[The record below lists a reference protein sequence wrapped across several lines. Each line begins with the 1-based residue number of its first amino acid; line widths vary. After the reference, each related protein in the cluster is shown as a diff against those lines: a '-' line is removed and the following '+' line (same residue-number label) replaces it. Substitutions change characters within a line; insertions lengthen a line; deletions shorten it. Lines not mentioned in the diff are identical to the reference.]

1 MPPPTF
7 ARKTNPAQTFPAFT
21 SLETPYP
28 LLRAPSFPPL
38 HLDTQ
43 AYTPWDWLW
52 EDRAGCLAT
61 AVVQDPMEAHA
72 QSFGWLAI
80 RNFTF
85 CLSREP
91 DPPNKPLGTQPEGNS
106 LGTSDRRKPRTTG
119 MGDSVVVLYH
129 PEQPQ
134 QPIAWCN
141 TLVAFT
147 STQHMR
153 CHTALPTCQRC
164 DAIRSG
170 QQAGKDGQPAP
181 AAPPAGA
188 QAAGQSAGQGKAQDS
203 DPASHPSPE
212 NGARRRLDPPATQD
226 QDDRGLVS
234 LTKRDTSS
242 APGQNSTPQPA
253 SDKTAQPFGT
263 PRSATSQ
270 DFLADATLQEAIH
283 EFQDFCENK
292 LTLAVRADCPLRVVR
307 GWLDEPPFDLHRFCS
322 SQQGDVWV
330 HHGPRHPNA
339 GISTQS
345 KDDQGKGSTKQPEPV
360 TGEVRS
366 RNVDPHYERGAFDP
380 NDPIVPWPEDK
391 GA

>member
-1 MPPPTF
+1 MSWRASSF
-7 ARKTNPAQTFPAFT
+7 ALAMA
-21 SLETPYP
+21 Y
-28 LLRAPSFPPL
+28 LLGLVYSGA
-38 HLDTQ
+38 
-43 AYTPWDWLW
+43 AN
-52 EDRAGCLAT
+52 

-85 CLSREP
+85 CMSRHP
-91 DPPNKPLGTQPEGNS
+91 DPPNKPLGIQPTGTTLS
-106 LGTSDRRKPRTTG
+106 TSDRRKPRTTG

-147 STQHMR
+147 STKHMK

-164 DAIRSG
+164 DAVRSG
-170 QQAGKDGQPAP
+170 QEGGKNGQPAQ

-203 DPASHPSPE
+203 KPANQPE
-212 NGARRRLDPPATQD
+212 SDQGIPRRRLDPPATQD
-226 QDDRGLVS
+226 QDDKGLVS
-234 LTKRDTSS
+234 LTRRGETTSS
-242 APGQNSTPQPA
+242 QPGKDPTSQPQ
-253 SDKTAQPFGT
+253 DKTARSFGT
-263 PRSATSQ
+263 PSSSSSQ

-292 LTLAVRADCPLRVVR
+292 LTLAVRADCPLHVVR

-322 SQQGDVWV
+322 SQQGNVWV
-330 HHGPRHPNA
+330 HHGPRHRDSNA
-339 GISTQS
+339 DASAQS

-360 TGEVRS
+360 TGEARS

-391 GA
+391 GS